1 MAMGLLPLM
10 VAGAAAVIVVK
21 ILHFIFSK
29 PSSANPFEKQCT
41 AEIRPKVMDQKQRD
55 QVLKQGFS
63 KDKVPDVVDAIVIGS
78 GIGGLSTAALLSKA
92 GKKVLVLE
100 QHDQAGGCCHTFID
114 KGYEFDV
121 GIHYIGELNYQSVTK
136 TFLDHITNRQLEWAP
151 LAEDFDEVIFAEK
164 DKDLRRYPVYSGKGK
179 WAESLKKHFPEEA
192 ANIDKFFN
200 IMKDVRKGSRTAILV
215 KFIPLWC
222 AKILEVTGLINLITN
237 YYKWN
242 SVLVSDVLA
251 DITENQELRDILCY
265 NFGDFGTPPS
275 KAGLPMQALL
285 HTHFEAGASY
295 PVGGASEI
303 AFHIIPVIEES
314 GGKVLVRAEVEH
326 ILLDSEGKACGV
338 QVKKG
343 STSLTINAP
352 LVISDAGV
360 YNTYK
365 KLLPIDVASSSN
377 IWPVLKKCEPGP
389 GCMSVFVGLDCS
401 AEDLDICHKK
411 NVWAFTKNNFDKL
424 ALDYLS
430 MKREEAENVDIP
442 LVFISFP
449 STKDPEWDKKYP
461 GKTTMALVTFTPYE
475 WFSEWE
481 NERVMKRGDEYESI
495 KNIFGYKA
503 IDIATR
509 LFPSIKDHID
519 YVAIGTPISNK
530 HYIATAKG
538 EIYGLDHTS
547 ERFSLWNNALLRPK
561 TDIPGLFLTGQD
573 VCSCGFSGALWGGF
587 LCAGA
592 VLQRNIMNDLAV
604 MHKIIKMESKAGVEK
619 KS

>member
-1 MAMGLLPLM
+1 MAIGVLPLLI
-10 VAGAAAVIVVK
+10 AAAAAFMVVK
-21 ILHFIFSK
+21 LLMFIFAK
-29 PSSANPFEKQCT
+29 PPSANPFEKRCT
-41 AEIRPKVMDQKQRD
+41 AEIRPKVIDQKQRD

-63 KDKVPDVVDAIVIGS
+63 KDKIPDGLDAIVIGS

-121 GIHYIGELNYQSVTK
+121 GIHYIGEMHYQSVTK
-136 TFLDHITNRQLEWAP
+136 TFVDHITNRQLDWAP
-151 LAEDFDEVIFAEK
+151 LEDDFDEVVFAEK
-164 DKDLRRYPVYSGKGK
+164 DKELRRYPVYSGKEK
-179 WAESLKKHFPEEA
+179 WAASLKKHFPDEED
-192 ANIDKFFN
+192 NIDKFFG
-200 IMKDVRKGSRTAILV
+200 IMDDVRRNSRTAMLV

-222 AKILEVTGLINLITN
+222 VKIFETTGLINLFTN
-237 YYKWN
+237 FYKWN
-242 SVLVSDVLA
+242 ALTVKDVLSDV
-251 DITENQELRDILCY
+251 IGNQELRDILCY

-275 KAGLPMQALL
+275 KAGLPMQTLL
-285 HTHFEAGASY
+285 HSHFAAGSSY

-326 ILLDSEGKACGV
+326 ILLDSEGKVCGV

-343 STSLTINAP
+343 SSSMDVNAP

-365 KLLPIDVASSSN
+365 KLLPLEVASSSN
-377 IWPVLKKCEPGP
+377 LWSVFKSCESGP
-389 GCMSVFVGLDCS
+389 GCMSVFVGLDCP
-401 AEDLDICHKK
+401 AEDLDIYHRK
-411 NVWAFTKNNFDKL
+411 NVWAFSDNDIDKL

-430 MKREEAENVDIP
+430 MTREEAENVDVP
-442 LVFISFP
+442 LIFISFP
-449 STKDPEWDKKYP
+449 STKDPEWNKKYP
-461 GKTTMALVTFTPYE
+461 GKTTMALVTFIPYE
-475 WFSEWE
+475 WFSDWE

-495 KNIFGYKA
+495 KKVFGYKA
-503 IDIATR
+503 IDQACR

-519 YVAIGTPISNK
+519 YVSIGTPVTNK
-530 HYIATAKG
+530 HYIAAPKG

-547 ERFSLWNNALLRPK
+547 ARFSLWNNALLRPK

-573 VCSCGFSGALWGGF
+573 ICSCGFSGALWGGF
-587 LCAGA
+587 LCAGS
-592 VLQRNIMNDLAV
+592 VLQRNIMNDLTV
-604 MHKIIKMESKAGVEK
+604 LHRRVKLDAGLQK
-619 KS
+619 KC